1 MMTLSVRRVQI
12 YRLSHAAHSSTIPYS
27 PQIAPTCLVPT
38 MNANR
43 RVCLTICGYRAAG
56 LSEEEYREHYVNTH
70 VPLVRGL
77 LIKHGIKQ
85 YSMVPGYAL
94 LLHEPC

>member
-1 MMTLSVRRVQI
+1 
-12 YRLSHAAHSSTIPYS
+12 
-27 PQIAPTCLVPT
+27 

-43 RVCLTICGYRAAG
+43 PFCLTICGHRAAG
-56 LSEEEYREHYVNTH
+56 LSEDEYREHYVNTH